1 MIKPSSLLEYARAF
15 SMPESPQ
22 MAHIHRETYLKTAY
36 PNMLSGPDLGGFLRM
51 LSHILQPKNVLEIG
65 TFTGYATLCLAEG
78 LAAGGKVHTIER
90 NPEMEKMIHHHLEG
104 FGLGESIILYL
115 GDALECI
122 PQITEPF
129 DLVFIDGEK
138 KEYIDYYEAVLP
150 RMKTGGLIIADNV
163 LWSGKVLDPGKNDP
177 DTVAIRAF
185 NKHIHQDTRCHHFL
199 LPLRDGLMLILPRE
213 KKG

>member
-1 MIKPSSLLEYARAF
+1 MINPSALLEYARAF

-36 PNMLSGPDLGGFLRM
+36 PNMLSGPELGGFLRI
-51 LSHILQPKNVLEIG
+51 LSHLLQPKNVLEIG

-90 NPEMEKMIHHHLEG
+90 NPEMKRMIHRHLEG
-104 FGLGESIILYL
+104 FGLGESIILHW

-122 PQITEPF
+122 PQIAAPF

-150 RMKTGGLIIADNV
+150 RMKAGGLIIADNV
-163 LWSGKVLDPGKNDP
+163 LWSGKVLDPEKNDP
-177 DTVAIRAF
+177 DTLAIRAF
-185 NKHIHQDTRCHHFL
+185 NEHIHRDARCLHFL

-213 KKG
+213 EEG